1 MHDKEEKKYEITQS
15 WDVLDGR
22 LVQQGFVNRN
32 KLADGDLLEMWEEK
46 RNYVNDYVAGG
57 GVW

>member
-22 LVQQGFVNRN
+22 LVQQGFVNKN
-32 KLADGDLLEMWEEK
+32 KLAVGDLLEM
-46 RNYVNDYVAGG
+46 
-57 GVW
+57 